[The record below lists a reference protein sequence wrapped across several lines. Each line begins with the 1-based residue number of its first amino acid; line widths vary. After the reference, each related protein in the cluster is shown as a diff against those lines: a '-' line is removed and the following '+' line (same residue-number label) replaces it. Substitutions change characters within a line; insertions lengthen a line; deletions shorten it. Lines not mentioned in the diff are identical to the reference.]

1 MLLTDRRSGE
11 EYAGMT
17 NIRAMACGVPVVSTR
32 SGAIPECVPD
42 AAAVLVPER
51 DPEALAEAIVQLLCN
66 ESLRRK
72 MGQVGRAYV
81 IDHCDA
87 RKNVERAEEIILE
100 RCPGL

>member
-1 MLLTDRRSGE
+1 
-11 EYAGMT
+11 MT

-100 RCPGL
+100 RCLGL